1 MGALIFGAVLVLA
14 LAACGGKS
22 TPSTT
27 TTTTAASTAAHTT
40 PKFPT
45 TLPSTPSSVPTSCSA
60 WGKSFA
66 ASFNKSAKQQ
76 QNPERM
82 QSVCCAAKDSAGV
95 SHCLLTLTLAGTTSR
110 GCEVVDLNN
119 AGTPVTVGRRIKCTA
134 KA

>member
-1 MGALIFGAVLVLA
+1 MVGAALVLA
-14 LAACGGKS
+14 LAACGGGKT

-27 TTTTAASTAAHTT
+27 TTTSAARTGARTT
-40 PKFPT
+40 PKLPT
-45 TLPSTPSSVPTSCSA
+45 TLPPTASSVPTSCSA

-66 ASFNKSAKQQ
+66 GTFNKSAKRL

-82 QSVCCAAKDSAGV
+82 QSVCCAAKNAAGV
-95 SHCLLTLTLAGTTSR
+95 SHCLLTLTLVGTTSR

-119 AGTPVTVGRRIKCTA
+119 TGTPVTVGRRIKCTV

>member
-1 MGALIFGAVLVLA
+1 MVGAVLVLA
-14 LAACGGKS
+14 LAACGG
-22 TPSTT
+22 TT
-27 TTTTAASTAAHTT
+27 TTTTTTTSAASTAAHTT
-40 PKFPT
+40 PKLPT

-66 ASFNKSAKQQ
+66 LSFNKSAKQQ

-82 QSVCCAAKDSAGV
+82 QSVCCAAKNAAGV
-95 SHCLLTLTLAGTTSR
+95 SHCLLTLTLVGTTSR

-119 AGTPVTVGRRIKCTA
+119 TGTPVTVGRRIKCTV